1 MGGSED
7 PAGHGSPGGRP
18 ASGDTVHFA
27 SFHNRR
33 ILVADRET
41 PLRDRVVTLLTLE
54 GFEARGTGDSG
65 EALAALAGTPY
76 DAVLCDLR
84 LLDLGGEPLAPRIRE
99 GWPEPGL
106 VLLASPED
114 AGLALAAVPDAAD
127 DCLRRD
133 RCPEDLHVTVRR
145 ALERRRLR
153 HENGELRAALERE
166 MRERARELRRSLRR
180 AGRAYRLALESLVA
194 ALDAREGETQR
205 HSKRVAEYSL
215 RLAEVMGLPERHK
228 QKIFHGALLHDLGKI
243 GIPDSVLL
251 KPGPLDTEEWRV
263 MRSHPRVG
271 FGIVRDLPF
280 LRTAAECIVGHH
292 ERYDG
297 LGYPLGLRGE
307 QLPRAAR
314 VVAVADALDAMS
326 VQRPY
331 RKAMPYARIEEE
343 LLTNRG
349 TQFDPEVTDAAMHLF
364 RGYGDLHPDAQQARR
379 AAERAPRADLE
390 PEPNRSSRLAA

>member
-1 MGGSED
+1 MARKTRG
-7 PAGHGSPGGRP
+7 ARFPGGRP
-18 ASGDTVHFA
+18 ASGDSVHFA
-27 SFHNRR
+27 SFHDRR

-41 PLRDRVVTLLTLE
+41 ELRESLVGRLALE
-54 GFEARGTGDSG
+54 GYAARGAG
-65 EALAALAGTPY
+65 EAEAALAALSGTPY

-84 LLDLGGEPLAPRIRE
+84 LRDRDGEPLAPRIRE

-106 VLLASPED
+106 ILLAAPED
-114 AGLALAAVPDAAD
+114 AELALASIPDAAD

-133 RCPEDLHVTVRR
+133 RCSEDLPVAVRR

-153 HENGELRAALERE
+153 RENGELRAALERE

-215 RLAEVMGLPERHK
+215 RLAEVMGLPERQK

-251 KPGPLDTEEWRV
+251 KPGPLTAEEWRI

-297 LGYPLGLRGE
+297 QGYPLGLGGKR
-307 QLPRAAR
+307 LPLPSRI
-314 VVAVADALDAMS
+314 VAVADALDAMS

-331 RKAMPYARIEEE
+331 RPAMPYAHIRQE
-343 LLTNRG
+343 LLDNRG

-364 RGYGDLHPDAQQARR
+364 HDYGDLHPDARQSLRI
-379 AAERAPRADLE
+379 AERDPRAGRRV
-390 PEPNRSSRLAA
+390 EPNRSSRLAA

>member
-1 MGGSED
+1 M
-7 PAGHGSPGGRP
+7 
-18 ASGDTVHFA
+18 HFA
-27 SFHNRR
+27 SFHSRR
-33 ILVADRET
+33 ILVADRESAQ
-41 PLRDRVVTLLTLE
+41 RERVVGLLNLD
-54 GFEARGTGDSG
+54 GYAARSAGDAEA
-65 EALAALAGTPY
+65 ALAALRGTPY

-84 LLDLGGEPLAPRIRE
+84 LCDGAGAPLAPRLRE
-99 GWPEPGL
+99 EWPQPGL
-106 VLLASPED
+106 VLVAAPED

-127 DCLRRD
+127 DVLRRD
-133 RCPEDLHVTVRR
+133 RCPEELQLTVRR
-145 ALERRRLR
+145 ALERARLR

-205 HSKRVAEYSL
+205 HSKRVAEYAL
-215 RLAEVMGLPERHK
+215 RLAEVMQLPERHK

-251 KPGPLDTEEWRV
+251 KPGPLTAEEWRV

-297 LGYPLGLRGE
+297 QGYPLGLRGT

-314 VVAVADALDAMS
+314 IVAVADALDAMS

-331 RKAMPYARIEEE
+331 RRALPYSRIQEE

-349 TQFDPEVTDAAMHLF
+349 TQFDPEVTDAAMQLF
-364 RGYGDLHPDAQQARR
+364 RGYGDLHPDAQRARR
-379 AAERAPRADLE
+379 AAELAPRLEAE
-390 PEPNRSSRLAA
+390 PEPNRSARLAA